1 VAEFTSV
8 GRPIPKLDAVDKV
21 TGRHRYSSDVV
32 LPGLL
37 WGKVLRSPYPHA
49 RIRALDTSAAETLP
63 GVAAVLTWR
72 DLPAKRLGFIIKDH
86 DVLASDVVRYCGE
99 PVAAVAAESEAAA
112 EAACQA
118 IRVDYEELPA
128 VFEPEAAMAPGAP
141 LVHEHLA
148 SYEIRAASTA
158 ATMPPARPLLRGNV
172 CHHFKLRHGDVE
184 AAFRAARHVFEDE
197 FGFQMV
203 HHAPLEPHSSVA
215 QVMPS
220 GEIVVWSGVQAVHRA
235 RQWLAEYFDLPQSK
249 VRVISLKVGGGFGG
263 KITLSLEP
271 IVIALARKAGRPVKI
286 VMTRAETFIATGG
299 RRPGRMT
306 VRTGVDQSGQI
317 VARQVRV
324 LWNSGTLSES
334 GPISVTLAGLLSP
347 GPYRI
352 PNVRVDSYLVYTN
365 TVAPRAF
372 RGLGAPQV
380 LWATESHMD
389 ILARKL
395 GLDPLEFRLRH
406 VFEDGDIAPWGE
418 KLHSVTLKECLQ
430 RAAAEIGWYEAKG
443 GAEGRGLA
451 CIWKWTVPGTLSQA
465 LVKVYEDGTVGVMTG
480 VADLG
485 TGSSTIMAQIAA
497 EELDVDVDSVNV
509 VVGDTELTPYDYG
522 SASSRST
529 VHGGNAVR
537 EAAIAARRQIVSRAA
552 AELGVPAERI
562 ELKKGKIWLAERP
575 DEGIPLARF
584 TKGHVLG
591 FGSFQGGGTG
601 QFDPETGAT
610 TRATHDWKWGATGVM
625 AGVDQDTGVVRIKRL
640 VSVNDVGFAINPLNV
655 ETQIQG
661 SVVMGLGATL
671 LEEVSFDGGRIANP
685 NFMEYLLPTA
695 TDLPDEIVPVVIESR
710 KGDGP
715 YGAKGIGEPPIVGV
729 SPAVANAI
737 DDAVGVRIR
746 ELPITSER
754 VARALHRLG
763 EEADRHDDE

>member
-1 VAEFTSV
+1 MAEFTIV
-8 GRPIPKLDAVDKV
+8 GRPIPKLDAIDKV
-21 TGRHRYSSDVV
+21 TGRHRYPSDVV
-32 LPGLL
+32 LPGML

-49 RIRALDTSAAETLP
+49 RIRKLDVSAAETMP

-72 DLPAKRLGFIIKDH
+72 DLPTKRLGFIIKDH

-118 IRVDYEELPA
+118 IEVEYEELPA
-128 VFEPEAAMAPGAP
+128 VFEPETAMAPDAP
-141 LVHEHLA
+141 LVHEDLA
-148 SYEIRAASTA
+148 NYEIRAVSTA
-158 ATMPPARPLLRGNV
+158 ATMPFIRPHAGTNI
-172 CHHFKLRHGDVE
+172 CHHFKLRHGAVE
-184 AAFRAARHVFEDE
+184 AGFRAARHVFEDE
-197 FGFQMV
+197 FSFQMV
-203 HHAPLEPHSSVA
+203 HHAPMEPHSSLA
-215 QVMPS
+215 QVTPS
-220 GEIVVWSGVQAVHRA
+220 GEVIVWSGVQAVHRA

-249 VRVISLKVGGGFGG
+249 VRVISLKIGGGFGG

-271 IVIALARKAGRPVKI
+271 IVIGLARKVGRPVKI

-306 VRTGVDQSGQI
+306 VKTGVDGDGRI

-324 LWNSGTLSES
+324 LWNSGTVSES
-334 GPISVTLAGLLSP
+334 GPISASLAALLSP

-352 PNVRVDSYLVYTN
+352 PNVHVDSYLVYTN
-365 TVAPRAF
+365 TIAPRAF

-380 LWATESHMD
+380 LWSTESHMD
-389 ILARKL
+389 IIAKKL
-395 GLDPLEFRLRH
+395 GLDPLEFRLRNA
-406 VFEDGDIAPWGE
+406 FEDGDVAPWGE

-430 RAAAEIGWYEAKG
+430 RAAAEIGWYEPKTPG
-443 GAEGRGLA
+443 EGRGLS

-465 LVKVYEDGTVGVMTG
+465 LVKVHEDGTVGVMTG

-497 EELDVDVDSVNV
+497 EELGVDVENVGV

-537 EAAIAARRQIVSRAA
+537 EAALSARRQILELAA
-552 AELGVPAERI
+552 AKLNVRPDQI
-562 ELKKGKIWLAERP
+562 ELRKGQVWLGDRP
-575 DEGIPLARF
+575 DEGLPLARF
-584 TKGHVLG
+584 IKGYVLG
-591 FGSFQGGGTG
+591 LGSFHGGGLG

-610 TRATHDWKWGATGVM
+610 PRATHDWKWGATGVT
-625 AGVDQDTGVVRIKRL
+625 AEVDRETGAVRIKRL

-661 SVVMGLGATL
+661 SVVMGLGATF
-671 LEEVSFDGGRIANP
+671 LEEVVFDGGRIVNP
-685 NFMEYLLPTA
+685 NFMEYMIPTA
-695 TDLPDEIVPVVIESR
+695 TDLPGEIVPVIIESR

-737 DDAVGVRIR
+737 DDAIGVRIR
-746 ELPITSER
+746 ELPITPER
-754 VARALHRLG
+754 VVRALHRI
-763 EEADRHDDE
+763 ADDEGAP

>member
-1 VAEFTSV
+1 MAEFTVV
-8 GRPIPKLDAVDKV
+8 GRPLPKLDAIDKV
-21 TGRHRYSSDVV
+21 TGRHRYPADVV
-32 LPGLL
+32 LPGML

-49 RIRALDTSAAETLP
+49 RIVKLDVSAAETMP

-72 DLPAKRLGFIIKDH
+72 DLPRKRLGFIIKDH

-118 IRVDYEELPA
+118 IEVEYVELPA
-128 VFEPEAAMAPGAP
+128 VFEPEGAMAPGAP
-141 LVHEHLA
+141 LVHEDLA
-148 SYEIRAASTA
+148 SYEIRAVSTA
-158 ATMPPARPLLRGNV
+158 ATMPFIRPRAGTNIG
-172 CHHFKLRHGDVE
+172 HHFKLRHGDVE
-184 AAFRAARHVFEDE
+184 AGFREAAHVFEDE
-197 FGFQMV
+197 FSFQMV
-203 HHAPLEPHSSVA
+203 HHAPMEPHSSLG
-215 QVMPS
+215 QVTLS
-220 GEIVVWSGVQAVHRA
+220 GEVVVWTGAQAVHRA

-249 VRVISLKVGGGFGG
+249 VRVISLKIGGGFGG

-271 IVIALARKAGRPVKI
+271 IVVGLARKAGRPVKI

-306 VRTGVDQSGQI
+306 VKTGVDGSGHI

-324 LWNSGTLSES
+324 LWNSGTVSES
-334 GPISVTLAGLLSP
+334 GPISASLAALLAP

-380 LWATESHMD
+380 LWTTESHMD
-389 ILARKL
+389 VIARKL
-395 GLDPLEFRLRH
+395 GLDPLDFRLRNL
-406 VFEDGDIAPWGE
+406 FDDGDVAPWGE
-418 KLHSVTLKECLQ
+418 TLHAVTLRECLQ
-430 RAAAEIGWYEAKG
+430 RAAAEIGWYEPKTPG
-443 GAEGRGLA
+443 EGRGLA
-451 CIWKWTVPGTLSQA
+451 CIWKWTVPGTLSEA
-465 LVKVYEDGTVGVMTG
+465 LVKVHEDGTVGVMTG
-480 VADLG
+480 VADPG

-497 EELDVDVDSVNV
+497 EELGVAVENVCV

-529 VHGGNAVR
+529 VHAGNAVR
-537 EAAIAARRQIVSRAA
+537 EAALAARRQIVELAA
-552 AELGVPAERI
+552 AELGVRPDQI
-562 ELKKGKIWLAERP
+562 ELRKGEVWLADRP
-575 DEGIPLARF
+575 DEGLPLARF
-584 TKGHVLG
+584 VKGSVLG
-591 FGSFQGGGTG
+591 LGRFHGGGLG

-610 TRATHDWKWGATGVM
+610 PRATHDWKWGATGVI
-625 AGVDQDTGVVRIKRL
+625 ALVDRETGAVTVKRL

-661 SVVMGLGATL
+661 SVVMGLGATF
-671 LEEVSFDGGRIANP
+671 LEEVVFDGGRIANP

-695 TDLPDEIVPVVIESR
+695 TDLPGEIVPVIIESR

-729 SPAVANAI
+729 SPAVGNAI
-737 DDAVGVRIR
+737 DDAIGVRIR
-746 ELPITSER
+746 ELPITPER
-754 VARALHRLG
+754 VVRALHRIAG
-763 EEADRHDDE
+763 DEGAP